1 MPPTKQEKQ
10 VSNPQRSPPT
20 TNDSLVEGL
29 GNLIESKFASLEER
43 IASLECKIT
52 RQHEEV
58 IGMKKVAEKTANS
71 TLDLATPN
79 SALIT
84 ENTEKL
90 TSHEFDH
97 QSVLEILVSLET
109 ENRKMKEGLE
119 ETKNRNMRKTLIF
132 KDQPQEQKR
141 ETWEQTKVTLAKE
154 IKKKMQNME
163 HDFIIEKIE
172 RAHSVKDNKS
182 GNNLLIIAKF
192 TDRNFSE
199 EIKSSF
205 ITAAKNGNGQ
215 IPMIVSQMYAPTLTM
230 QRKEVM
236 KKRKELKGEDQR
248 IQAYV
253 KYPAI
258 LRESNQL
265 KLHTQHMKS
274 IRLNYF

>member
-43 IASLECKIT
+43 IASLECKTT

-58 IGMKKVAEKTANS
+58 IGMIKVAEKTANS

-97 QSVLEILVSLET
+97 RSVLEILVSLET

-119 ETKNRNMRKTLIF
+119 ETKNRSMRKTLIF

-154 IKKKMQNME
+154 TKKKMQNME
-163 HDFIIEKIE
+163 HDFITEKIE

-182 GNNLLIIAKF
+182 GNKLPIIAKF

-205 ITAAKNGNGQ
+205 ITAAKNGNDQ
-215 IPMIVSQMYAPTLTM
+215 IPIIVSQMYATTLIM

-236 KKRKELKGEDQR
+236 KKRKELEEEDQR

-274 IRLNYF
+274 IRLN